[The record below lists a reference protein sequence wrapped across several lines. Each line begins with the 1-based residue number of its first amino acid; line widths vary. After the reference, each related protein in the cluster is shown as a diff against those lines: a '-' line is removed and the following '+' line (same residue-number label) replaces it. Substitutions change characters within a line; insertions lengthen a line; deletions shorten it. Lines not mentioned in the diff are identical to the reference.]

1 MLSAPFNFLFTLIHS
16 FTHCVGVRLCVCVCV
31 CVCTRATVSIC
42 MSEDNFKEFVLT
54 VGTEDAMQVVR
65 LGGKCP

>member
-1 MLSAPFNFLFTLIHS
+1 MGDDSDYLYKIFYFFY
-16 FTHCVGVRLCVCVCV
+16 FDCVCV

>member
-1 MLSAPFNFLFTLIHS
+1 
-16 FTHCVGVRLCVCVCV
+16 
-31 CVCTRATVSIC
+31 
-42 MSEDNFKEFVLT
+42 MSEDNIKEFVLT